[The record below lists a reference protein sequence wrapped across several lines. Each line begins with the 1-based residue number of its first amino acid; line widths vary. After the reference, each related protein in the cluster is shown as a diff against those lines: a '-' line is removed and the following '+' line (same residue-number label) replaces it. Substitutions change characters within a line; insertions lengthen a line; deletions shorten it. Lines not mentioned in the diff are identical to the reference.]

1 LAEQVLVVRADEARR
16 QLGNSQRFLGLPEE
30 EIQRLFASIEV
41 HAMDREG
48 AARDPSC
55 LQLVTYTAI
64 HFNHLWVTCLR
75 GPRRSMGIR
84 AHLQADHQS
93 HLFLDDHP
101 KLAAR
106 REAEQAI
113 PHQACDLRLAGLIQE
128 EAGGDLGL
136 VYVAKLR
143 QAVPLTELAVPEA
156 RLGGHGDLQRE
167 RDQFEI
173 WSQILIDNL
182 HAL

>member
-1 LAEQVLVVRADEARR
+1 MAEQVLVVRADEARR
-16 QLGNSQRFLGLPEE
+16 QLGLQRFLGLPEE
-30 EIQRLFASIEV
+30 EIQRLYASIEV
-41 HAMDREG
+41 HVMAREA
-48 AARDPSC
+48 AARDSSS
-55 LQLVTYTAI
+55 LQLVTYTVI
-64 HFNHLWVTCLR
+64 HFNHVWLTCLR
-75 GPRRSMGIR
+75 GPRRSLGIR

-106 REAEQAI
+106 RDAEQAV

-143 QAVPLTELAVPEA
+143 QAVSLGELTVPEA
-156 RLGGHGDLQRE
+156 RLCGHGDLQRE
-167 RDQFEI
+167 RDQFET